1 MAHYV
6 LMFRGDDPRQADLE
20 LIERAA
26 DVTILDHSA
35 ARALLVDATE
45 HAAKRL
51 REQLEDW
58 LVAEEVTHPP
68 PGPAKQ
74 TVRDDPPQGPE

>member
-6 LMFRGDDPRQADLE
+6 LMFRGGEPREADLE
-20 LIERAA
+20 LIEQAA

-35 ARALLVDATE
+35 ARALLVDAPE

-51 REQLEDW
+51 REQLQDW
-58 LVAEEVTHPP
+58 LVAAEVTYAP
-68 PGPAKQ
+68 PGPAQQ
-74 TVRDDPPQGPE
+74 TLRDDLPQGPE